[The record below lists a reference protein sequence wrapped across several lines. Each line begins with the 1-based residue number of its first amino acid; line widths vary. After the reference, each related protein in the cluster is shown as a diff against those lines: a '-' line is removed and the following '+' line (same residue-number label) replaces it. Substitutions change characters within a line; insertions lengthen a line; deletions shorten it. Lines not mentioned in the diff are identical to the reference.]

1 MRHKLEEILKHELRT
16 LAIVTRDQLNYTQNQ
31 MAQALRMSESSYSDI
46 ETGRSMCGALT
57 TVLLLSMQEDTNLF
71 IQSFY
76 KKVEALYE
84 KELELL

>member
-1 MRHKLEEILKHELRT
+1 MRHKMEEILKHELRT

-31 MAQALRMSESSYSDI
+31 MAQELRMSESSYSDI
-46 ETGRSMCGALT
+46 ETGRSMCGSLT
-57 TVLLLSMQEDTNLF
+57 TVLLLSMQEDSNMFLRDF
-71 IQSFY
+71 C